1 MGADVCKI
9 ESRDGDTTRHIGP
22 SRHPGMGPIF
32 LHLNRNKRSL
42 VLDLKHPDGIGALK
56 RMAESA
62 DVLLYTCGRTR
73 WPSSA
78 SHTRMCANSIRA
90 SSTAVRSALDRT
102 APMRHARLTTT

>member
-22 SRHPGMGPIF
+22 SRHPGMPIF

-62 DVLLYTCGRTR
+62 DVLRRPHTMAKLGIAYEDVRKLNPRIIYCG
-73 WPSSA
+73 A
-78 SHTRMCANSIRA
+78 FGFGQNG
-90 SSTAVRSALDRT
+90 
-102 APMRHARLTTT
+102 PMRHARLTTT